1 VPHPGIPLHIA
12 VVTPAWNV
20 APFIDAA
27 LRSVMAQ
34 THAGWSMV
42 VVDDGS
48 TDDTA
53 ARVAR
58 IRDRRITLIRQ
69 GNRGVSAARNRGI
82 EASAGDAVLFLDA
95 DDVLAPDA
103 MARLASGLAAEPG
116 AVAAYGPYAR
126 FPARGRRAQGAVP
139 PDRALL
145 HALLI
150 GNRFAN
156 GGHLLIRRTAVDTVG
171 WFREALHFGEDWE
184 YWVRLALCGRFTRA
198 PGHRPTLYVRD
209 RAGSAYRAT
218 AHVTSAYTA
227 CLDAVFSLPALR
239 DHFSADELTLI
250 RSRAEA
256 ERDWIAGRE
265 LLRLGRSHEGLD
277 LLNRSVAAAPCPKR
291 RALRAFAHTLPWVPA
306 GWRGP
311 FHPYA

>member
-1 VPHPGIPLHIA
+1 
-12 VVTPAWNV
+12 
-20 APFIDAA
+20 
-27 LRSVMAQ
+27 MAQ
-34 THAGWSMV
+34 TYTDWSMV

-58 IRDRRITLIRQ
+58 IGDQRIALVRQ

-82 EASAGDAVLFLDA
+82 EASAGDAALFLDA

-103 MARLASGLAAEPG
+103 MARLASGLAADPG

-126 FPARGRRAQGAVP
+126 FPARGRRVHGTVP
-139 PDRALL
+139 LGRALL
-145 HALLI
+145 PALLI

-156 GGHLLIRRTAVDTVG
+156 GGHLLIRRTALNAAG
-171 WFREALHFGEDWE
+171 RFREALQFGEDWE
-184 YWVRLALCGRFTRA
+184 YWVRLALCGRFIRA

-218 AHVTSAYTA
+218 AHVTSGYTA
-227 CLDAVFSLPALR
+227 CLDAVFSLAALR
-239 DHFSADELTLI
+239 DHFSVDELAQF

-265 LLRLGRSHEGLD
+265 LLRLRRFHEGLA
-277 LLNRSVAAAPCPKR
+277 LLNQSVAAAPSPKR
-291 RALRAFAHTLPWVPA
+291 RALRAFAHILPWVPA

-311 FHPYA
+311 FHPHPRPG